1 MQKNF
6 VHNLKVWKF
15 FRNNVLYKS
24 KRINTPRTKG
34 LNKFPESRRC
44 AMGLNKSSLEIHS
57 CVSKQWLMTSHD
69 HSHNPELEELIVK
82 KGGEGKRWEG
92 RVKWNL
98 RRWYCV
104 SHAGT
109 HKRKERNSLEFAIV
123 RWKNFVQDGDGYV
136 IG

>member
-82 KGGEGKRWEG
+82 KGGRG
-92 RVKWNL
+92 RDGRAELNETFVDGIVFLTLARINE
-98 RRWYCV
+98 
-104 SHAGT
+104 
-109 HKRKERNSLEFAIV
+109 RKEIRSNL
-123 RWKNFVQDGDGYV
+123 QLYV
-136 IG
+136 GKISFKMVMVM